1 MIHVLRAVAIAC
13 MMPLV
18 ASSEVYRDTPQI
30 AVADL
35 VGVNAILQ
43 GSIERAIAS
52 AQHLL
57 QLVAAKKIVAPERTT
72 LAQKW
77 LFDAV
82 TRLNALAQRDGS
94 DITVARIAE
103 RSRDLKA
110 ILSAINCE
118 LQSSFAYCMPLPEQN
133 SHKTV
138 IGLDDEYD
146 AEEVFAYVGAVAAES
161 EKLSQSMSTAGL
173 TWYNKVYGTVAGIN
187 HRYHI
192 TSTAYEA
199 AKISAAGLGAA
210 WAGMV
215 LYAMLPGSMKESLFR
230 DPTRV
235 KLNDITRKF
244 VNPEN
249 LGGVNQAVMMV
260 KGSLEVATMGAS
272 LIAGWSLWGKLG
284 NQLRKVDAFLR
295 GDTAQEQTG
304 LEGILMRNDSGLT
317 LDDAQFDPI
326 RPSIKRLDDIL
337 KFLENPALFINAG
350 NRPPKALLLTGGSG
364 NGKTFVASALHGS
377 VNKQS
382 ILLGNNKFAFFSLTP
397 DNFTGWGGAAVREL
411 RSLARAYAPCIIFI
425 DEFHNCNLQSSGN
438 SALLSEFLTFLD
450 DLDKE
455 NDPNKI
461 VIMLAATNKPELL
474 DQALYRA
481 GRLGERIHLDNPTV
495 EERALMLETF
505 CKKSGVD
512 PERMNLTH
520 IARITERASRSAMNK
535 ICNDAAFS
543 AKAQHRGIT
552 FDDFYEAV
560 NRELRKHRPE
570 QRLSPG
576 ESEVVAAYQA
586 GAALASVLVS
596 YAPELESVTINGYL
610 PNPDE
615 QHDLMIK
622 LRAKQDKKRDI
633 SPNKLRYGRIYTY
646 HVSETIKPGYA
657 EKRAMIK
664 VLLAGAIAHEIVR
677 GDTPSYRSKDRRRAF
692 DIALDIV
699 LDGLPLTSLSENE
712 QNARRDRAQKLV
724 EECSREVRTLLQSRE
739 KQLLQLVRELKERGM
754 LRVER
759 VRQIVIG

>member
-1 MIHVLRAVAIAC
+1 MIHILRAVAIAS
-13 MMPLV
+13 MLPL
-18 ASSEVYRDTPQI
+18 AAAEEAYRDTPR
-30 AVADL
+30 VEVVDL
-35 VGVNAILQ
+35 VGVNAVLQ

-82 TRLNALAQRDGS
+82 TRLNALAQRDGG

-110 ILSAINCE
+110 ILSAIKFEVESSFSYCMQ
-118 LQSSFAYCMPLPEQN
+118 LPAQSSHRSP
-133 SHKTV
+133 
-138 IGLDDEYD
+138 IGLDEEYD
-146 AEEVFAYVGAVAAES
+146 AEEVFNYVGAVAVES
-161 EKLSQSMSTAGL
+161 ERLSQSMTTAGL
-173 TWYNKVYGTVAGIN
+173 TWYNKAYGTVAGIN
-187 HRYHI
+187 HRYQI

-215 LYAMLPGSMKESLFR
+215 LYSMLPSSMKESLFR
-230 DPTRV
+230 ASTRE
-235 KLNDITRKF
+235 KLNTVTGKF
-244 VNPEN
+244 INAEK
-249 LGGVNQAVMMV
+249 LGNVNQAVMMV
-260 KGSLEVATMGAS
+260 KGSLEVATMG
-272 LIAGWSLWGKLG
+272 LGMIADWSLWGKVG

-295 GDTAQEQTG
+295 GEAVQEHSG
-304 LEGILMRNDSGLT
+304 LEGILFKGDSGIT
-317 LDDAQFDPI
+317 LDDPQFDTI
-326 RPSIKRLDDIL
+326 RPSIKRFDDIL

-411 RSLARAYAPCIIFI
+411 KSLARAYAPCIIFI

-481 GRLGERIHLDNPTV
+481 GRLGERIHLDNPTI
-495 EERALMLETF
+495 EERALMLEVF

-512 PERMNLTH
+512 PERIDLMH
-520 IARITERASRSAMNK
+520 IARITERASRSSMNK

-543 AKAQHRGIT
+543 AKSQKRGIT
-552 FDDFYEAV
+552 FDDFYDAV
-560 NRELRKHRPE
+560 NTELRKHRPE
-570 QRLSPG
+570 QRLSPS
-576 ESEVVAAYQA
+576 EAEVVATYQA
-586 GAALASVLVS
+586 GAAVASILVS
-596 YAPELESVTINGYL
+596 NAPQLESLTISGYL

-615 QHDLMIK
+615 QYDFMMK
-622 LRAKQDKKRDI
+622 LRAKQDKKKER

-646 HVSETIKPGYA
+646 HLSETIKPGYA
-657 EKRAMIK
+657 EKRALIK
-664 VLLAGAIAHEIVR
+664 VLLAGAIAHEIIR

-699 LDGLPLTSLSENE
+699 LEGLPLASLSENE
-712 QNARRDRAQKLV
+712 QNARRDRAQKLI
-724 EECSREVRTLLQSRE
+724 EDCSREVRTLLESRD
-739 KQLLQLVRELKERGM
+739 KQLRQLVRELQERGM
-754 LRVER
+754 LRVDR